1 MTEPTMSTLTHHLD
15 WLESGTLWRLL
26 VIVSNEDRELY
37 ESLKR
42 SSAAKEAVKVILD
55 RRRGEQSKDGER
67 LPERRRGYEIRTK
80 RVVLLSRDGTVIW
93 KAP

>member
-1 MTEPTMSTLTHHLD
+1 MTDPTLNTLTHHLD
-15 WLESGTLWRLL
+15 RLESGTLWRLL
-26 VIVSNEDRELY
+26 VIVSAEDPELY

-42 SSAAKEAVKVILD
+42 SSADKEAVKVILD
-55 RRRGEQSKDGER
+55 RRRREQSKDGER

-80 RVVLLSRDGTVIW
+80 RVVLLSMDGTVIW